1 MKMTGAQILVESL
14 IEQGVDTIFGFPG
27 GAVLNIYDALYASS
41 DRVKH
46 VLCSHEQGAA
56 HAADGYARSTGK
68 TGVVLAT
75 SGPGATNLVT
85 GIATAFMDS
94 VPLVALTCNV
104 PLDLIGRDSFQE
116 IDIYGIT
123 VPITKHNFF
132 VTDPAELA
140 DTVRQAFEI
149 ASSGRPGP
157 VLIDIPKDISAKTA
171 EYVPAGRYRLRLL
184 PAPSPARLDAVAEAI
199 QKSARPLIYA
209 GGGVVQSGASEELLA
224 LAKRMHSP
232 VSTSIMGLSAVP
244 HDFHLSMGM
253 IGMHGTPASGKAVAE
268 CDLLLTIG
276 ARFSDRVFG
285 DRSRFAQGA
294 TIIHVDI
301 DPCEFDKNIAAA
313 IKVRGDAKEVMAGLL
328 ERLEQQ
334 EHSEWMHELLRYKA
348 LNPLPTPA
356 DQQGVQSREIL
367 GQLQQVLGE
376 DAIIATDVGQHQMHT
391 AQYYPFTQPRSFLS
405 SCGLGTMGYG
415 MGAAV
420 GAQTGNPHRRV
431 ALITGDGSFHMN
443 MSEMATAVTEGLPLL
458 VLVMNNGVLGMVRQ
472 WQRLFYDC
480 RYSSTTLN
488 RQTDFVKLAEA
499 FGALGLRIES
509 REQIRPVLEQAAA
522 SGRPCVIDCVLDKDA
537 SVYPIIPPGKTGH
550 DMIFCD

>member
-27 GAVLNIYDALYASS
+27 GAVLNIYDTLYSNS
-41 DRVKH
+41 HRIRH

-68 TGVVLAT
+68 VGVVLAT

-94 VPLVALTCNV
+94 VPLVAITCNV

-116 IDIYGIT
+116 VDIYGIT

-132 VTDPAELA
+132 VKDPAELA
-140 DTVRQAFEI
+140 ETVQKAFVI

-157 VLIDIPKDISAKTA
+157 VLIDIPKDVSAKMA
-171 EYVPAGRYRLRLL
+171 EYIPTGRYQPRPLPVPSATRLEK
-184 PAPSPARLDAVAEAI
+184 VVEAI
-199 QKSARPLIYA
+199 KNSTRPLIYA
-209 GGGVVQSGASEELLA
+209 GGGVVQSGATPLLIELA
-224 LAKRMHSP
+224 TRMHAP
-232 VSTSIMGLSAVP
+232 ISTSIMGRTAVP
-244 HDFHLSMGM
+244 HDFHLNMGI
-253 IGMHGTPASGKAVAE
+253 IGMHGSPVSSKAVAE

-301 DPCEFDKNIAAA
+301 DPCEFDKNIPAA
-313 IKVRGDAKEVMAGLL
+313 IRVRGDAGQVMTCLL
-328 ERLEQQ
+328 DRLEQQ
-334 EHSEWMHELLRYKA
+334 EHSQWVHELLRYKA

-367 GQLQQVLGE
+367 AQLQQVLGE

-391 AQYYPFTQPRSFLS
+391 AQYYPFTRPRSFIS

-420 GAQTGNPHRRV
+420 GAQVGNPNRRV

-443 MSEMATAVTEGLPLL
+443 MNEMATAVTEGLPIM

-472 WQRLFYDC
+472 WQRLFYEG
-480 RYSSTTLN
+480 RYSATTLN
-488 RQTDFVKLAEA
+488 RKTDFVKLAEA
-499 FGALGLRIES
+499 FGALGLRIE
-509 REQIRPVLEQAAA
+509 RQEEIRPTLEQAAA
-522 SGRPCVIDCVLDKDA
+522 SGRPCIIDCVIDKDA
-537 SVYPIIPPGKTGH
+537 SVYPIIPPGKTGQ
-550 DMIFCD
+550 DMIYCD

>member
-27 GAVLNIYDALYASS
+27 GAVLNIYDTLYSNS
-41 DRVKH
+41 HRIRH

-68 TGVVLAT
+68 VGVVLAT

-94 VPLVALTCNV
+94 VPLVAITCNV

-116 IDIYGIT
+116 VDIYGIT

-132 VTDPAELA
+132 VKDPAELA
-140 DTVRQAFEI
+140 ETVQKAFVI

-157 VLIDIPKDISAKTA
+157 VLIDIPKDVSAKMA
-171 EYVPAGRYRLRLL
+171 EYIPTGRYQPRPLPVPSATRLEK
-184 PAPSPARLDAVAEAI
+184 VVEAI
-199 QKSARPLIYA
+199 KNSTRPLIYA
-209 GGGVVQSGASEELLA
+209 GGGVVQSGATPLLIELA
-224 LAKRMHSP
+224 TRMHAP
-232 VSTSIMGLSAVP
+232 ISTSIMGRTAVP
-244 HDFHLSMGM
+244 HDFHLNMGI
-253 IGMHGTPASGKAVAE
+253 IGMHGSPVSSKAVAE

-301 DPCEFDKNIAAA
+301 DPCEFDKNIPAA
-313 IKVRGDAKEVMAGLL
+313 IRVRGDAGQVMTCLL
-328 ERLEQQ
+328 DRLEQQ
-334 EHSEWMHELLRYKA
+334 EHSQWVHELLRYKA

-367 GQLQQVLGE
+367 AQLQQVLGE

-391 AQYYPFTQPRSFLS
+391 AQYYPFTRPRSFIS

-420 GAQTGNPHRRV
+420 GAQVGNPNRRV

-443 MSEMATAVTEGLPLL
+443 MNEMATAVTEGLPII

-472 WQRLFYDC
+472 WQRLFYEG
-480 RYSSTTLN
+480 RYSATTLN
-488 RQTDFVKLAEA
+488 RKTDFVKLAEA
-499 FGALGLRIES
+499 FGALGLRIE
-509 REQIRPVLEQAAA
+509 RQEEIRPTLEQAAA
-522 SGRPCVIDCVLDKDA
+522 SGRPCIIDCVIDKDA
-537 SVYPIIPPGKTGH
+537 SVYPIIPPGKTGQ
-550 DMIFCD
+550 DMIYCD